1 MIKGVFPRLFGN
13 FREGAVLHAKFVV
26 TNSGTPVFA
35 LKSAVGNANYGGIA
49 LAYDGTA
56 GFAKI
61 TVSGGVRNM
70 CVLQIEH
77 LNLANPT
84 DATKMLDPMQYVA
97 ISESTGVVKFKF
109 VNDANP
115 NAFAD
120 PVTADE
126 VHVTLYVDK

>member
-13 FREGAVLHAKFVV
+13 FREGALVHAKFVV

-35 LKSAVGNANYGGIA
+35 LKNTQGNANYSGIA

-61 TVSGGVRNM
+61 TLAGGARNL
-70 CVLQIEH
+70 CAIQIEH
-77 LNLANPT
+77 LNIAAPT
-84 DATKMLDPMQYVA
+84 DPTKMLDPMQYAA
-97 ISESTGVVKFKF
+97 IVESTGVLKFKF

-120 PVTADE
+120 PATGDE
-126 VHVTLYVDK
+126 VHVTLFVDK